1 MTVPS
6 SEFSCSRWSPY
17 GAGALGESEM
27 RASAPTLVSPQDAE
41 MWLECPGWTL
51 IRVRCSLQSRSWRGF
66 PLTKGQHRLWLPGS
80 PPSFVP
86 PDRAGAPES
95 KGRSARSPGSGCAR
109 RQRDRTP
116 FPSGPGCRPS
126 PVPSGFQAR
135 GPSPG
140 GGRGQGYFSNVGT
153 AGLLPPSLAPP
164 SPAPRLLPRPR
175 LQGAS

>member
-126 PVPSGFQAR
+126 PVPSGAP
-135 GPSPG
+135 GPRPLT
-140 GGRGQGYFSNVGT
+140 GRRTRSRLFLQCGDCRSS
-153 AGLLPPSLAPP
+153 PSLSCAPLPRPPP
-164 SPAPRLLPRPR
+164 SPP
-175 LQGAS
+175 S